1 MSNAPRPDLW
11 YPIAHLLI
19 ALRKLLR
26 AAAPE
31 AFSAIAR
38 EVRVPLTVITALL
51 RRYIHVLAAEII
63 LPPPRAPRPQAEHAE
78 RPRAARKAD
87 RYLFPLLE
95 IPARPSCASD
105 GEDAPDLQWALLMEA
120 ARRLAEVLANPAPH
134 ARRLARRFGTLDV
147 PGLRDLALP
156 WHILR
161 QIPPWLDVLVCRYD
175 AAARPSRAA
184 MDRSDQPS
192 SSNSSNWLRSRKLI
206 CP

>member
-26 AAAPE
+26 AAAPD
-31 AFSAIAR
+31 AFAAIAR
-38 EVRVPLTVITALL
+38 EVRVQITVITAML

-63 LPPPRAPRPQAEHAE
+63 LPPTRAPRPQAEHAE
-78 RPRAARKAD
+78 RPRAARKAE

-95 IPARPSCASD
+95 IPARASCAGGS
-105 GEDAPDLQWALLMEA
+105 EDPAALQWAILMEA

-175 AAARPSRAA
+175 AAARPEAWAGLDTS
-184 MDRSDQPS
+184 
-192 SSNSSNWLRSRKLI
+192 
-206 CP
+206 